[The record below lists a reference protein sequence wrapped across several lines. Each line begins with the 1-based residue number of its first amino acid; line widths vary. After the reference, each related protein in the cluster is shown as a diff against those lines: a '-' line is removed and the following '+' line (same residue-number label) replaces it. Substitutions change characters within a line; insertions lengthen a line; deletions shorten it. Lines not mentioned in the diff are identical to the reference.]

1 MNRYRYNQPE
11 TCVPGEQYYLLI
23 KRPDLSKE
31 FRKVKFIGY
40 RPHPAEV
47 LIEDRNIKKVIHRI
61 NLFQKNGKGKEQA
74 KTGEISRDQYDFS
87 SSSESGLGEKL
98 GA

>member
-1 MNRYRYNQPE
+1 MNYYRYSQPE

-23 KRPDLSKE
+23 KKPDLSTV

-47 LIEDRNIKKVIHRI
+47 LVEDRNIKKVIHRV

-74 KTGEISRDQYDFS
+74 KSGRISWDQYDFS
-87 SSSESGLGEKL
+87 SSSESGLGDRL

>member
-1 MNRYRYNQPE
+1 MNHYCYCQPE

-23 KRPDLSKE
+23 KKSDLSAV

-47 LIEDRNIKKVIHRI
+47 LIEDRNIKKVIHRL
-61 NLFQKNGKGKEQA
+61 NLYQKNNMGKEQA
-74 KTGEISRDQYDFS
+74 KIGKISRDQYDFN
-87 SSSESGLGEKL
+87 SSSESGLGDKF